1 MLVEAKKFEKHF
13 FVVTLFFFAEA
24 LIRHILMDDICVR
37 TLHEGNN
44 IQSVWDNKV
53 GEVLRVQKSAKR
65 TSKSRCPTFTYNAA
79 YNILKRAC
87 NYSSLHHPV

>member
-1 MLVEAKKFEKHF
+1 MLVEAKKFENHF

-53 GEVLRVQKSAKR
+53 GGFESAK
-65 TSKSRCPTFTYNAA
+65 
-79 YNILKRAC
+79 KRKKDIEVEMPHI
-87 NYSSLHHPV
+87 YL